1 MNQIHNLLVN
11 QGTALGILLQR
22 SRLSYQTR
30 PSSVRSSLRD
40 SVTSTPSR
48 SSIISMTVFDFDN
61 EVLNSDV
68 YRRITNERPS
78 DSRATTSFS
87 PTIEDSEWDEPVL
100 PSILEYD
107 QMTIRPFDNVGGDDV
122 GKAIYDPIQQ
132 FYFDF
137 QAPEMPEYIVA
148 NREKE
153 EDHLEGGEG
162 GNEEEK
168 EEEGKRENKEEEGE
182 DREEMVANEQALAL
196 LPLHPATDNINSEK
210 PVNRPP
216 SIPTSSLISSLT
228 FPTRQRRLQSG
239 ATPPQQTIKSKRSGR
254 KPIPFDFADG
264 SNRPLTPPVDT
275 ADHDMQLRSHL
286 SESVENSVSTF
297 DHASVVSRANSVSTR
312 EEREGARSQPP
323 YSHASIVF
331 ATPSE
336 SDSLQSP
343 LLASQP
349 PTQTKRLSITH
360 RLSYTG
366 KSQGLQK
373 QNLASER
380 LCAAHDSF
388 LRFIASFI
396 ESYLQSCSSSE
407 LLLTTQLSDIACRQL
422 LSVVEE
428 VWERDSQ
435 PSEQLEQARD
445 ITYIRLR
452 ELVQTTKEMFGPSE
466 SVNGDDVFM
475 LDSGKQLIT
484 AATSC
489 VRSAGEC
496 VTKAR
501 MVIERIGDFEFE
513 HVGLSISHTMFE
525 SLDAG
530 FGQDPKPIK
539 EDEPIETE
547 KPLPAPPT
555 ESTHQHATPQPT
567 SIAKFLREYKLV
579 IIGGKDAGKSQLSI
593 QFVQSRF
600 VDEYDPTIEDSYRK
614 QVVIDDEVALLDILD
629 TTGQE
634 EYSIRSQSQIS
645 PLLTPRTSRETFP
658 PTSEPQPVFH
668 NYLRAF
674 YSFHPTST
682 VSSSTDGSPI
692 TVPVNQGDV
701 ILVHSVH
708 PNGWA
713 DGTLLA
719 LGARGWIP
727 TNYCEVYDH
736 PSIRN
741 LLNALTHLWDL
752 IQDAENGDLAVFTKQ
767 DYVRGIIAGV
777 RFFLVS

>member
-1 MNQIHNLLVN
+1 
-11 QGTALGILLQR
+11 
-22 SRLSYQTR
+22 
-30 PSSVRSSLRD
+30 
-40 SVTSTPSR
+40 
-48 SSIISMTVFDFDN
+48 MTVFDFDN
-61 EVLNSDV
+61 EVLNSDL

-100 PSILEYD
+100 PLNLEYD
-107 QMTIRPFDNVGGDDV
+107 QMTIRPFDNVGGGDV

-132 FYFDF
+132 FDFGF
-137 QAPEMPEYIVA
+137 QAPEMPEYIAA
-148 NREKE
+148 NREE

-168 EEEGKRENKEEEGE
+168 EEEGKRENKGGEGE
-182 DREEMVANEQALAL
+182 GREEMVANEQALAL
-196 LPLHPATDNINSEK
+196 LPLHPVTDNINSEK

-228 FPTRQRRLQSG
+228 FPTRQRRLQSD
-239 ATPPQQTIKSKRSGR
+239 ATPPQQTIKSKRSGW
-254 KPIPFDFADG
+254 KPIPFDFDDG

-275 ADHDMQLRSHL
+275 ADHDIMQLRSHL
-286 SESVENSVSTF
+286 SESIENSVSTF
-297 DHASVVSRANSVSTR
+297 DHASVVSRANSVSTQ

-323 YSHASIVF
+323 CSRASIVF

-360 RLSYTG
+360 RLSYMG

-373 QNLASER
+373 QNLTSER

-388 LRFIASFI
+388 LGFIASFI
-396 ESYLQSCSSSE
+396 GLDLQLCSSSE
-407 LLLTTQLSDIACRQL
+407 LLLTTQLSVIACRQL

-435 PSEQLEQARD
+435 RSEQLEQARD
-445 ITYIRLR
+445 TMYARLG
-452 ELVQTTKEMFGPSE
+452 ELVQAIKEMFGPSE

-475 LDSGKQLIT
+475 PDSGKQLIT

-513 HVGLSISHTMFE
+513 HVGLGISHTIFE

-539 EDEPIETE
+539 EDEPIEIE

-579 IIGGKDAGKSQLSI
+579 IVGGKDAGKSQLSI

-634 EYSIRSQSQIS
+634 EYSIRSQSQIL

-658 PTSEPQPVFH
+658 PRSEPQPVFL

-674 YSFHPTST
+674 HSFHPTST
-682 VSSSTDGSPI
+682 VSSSTDESPI
-692 TVPVNQGDV
+692 IVPINQGDV

-708 PNGWA
+708 LNGWA
-713 DGTLLA
+713 DGTPLA
-719 LGARGWIP
+719 LGARGWLP
-727 TNYCEVYDH
+727 TNYCEVYNH

-741 LLNALTHLWDL
+741 LLNALNHLWYL
-752 IQDAENGDLAVFTKQ
+752 VQDAENRDLAVFTKQ